1 MSLEKFSFYKK
12 LEPEAIEF
20 LEKNLEA
27 VKVPKDTLLFS
38 EGDVCDSI
46 LFLTSGEVHLIQE
59 EKQNELYRLYPG
71 DQCIVNTA
79 STLSQ
84 TPAIAS
90 AITKTEIE
98 GYILDMYSVKILA
111 KNSEPYLSYLF
122 EIYTLNVTGLAN
134 LNFSALHDLDSKIVG
149 LIRSTSDK
157 SIKNDITALATS
169 FNVSKESVERILKSL
184 QNDNIIT
191 IDDDTIRLV

>member
-46 LFLTSGEVHLIQE
+46 LFLTSGEVQLIQE

-90 AITKTEIE
+90 AITQTEIE

-157 SIKNDITALATS
+157 SIKNDIAALATS
-169 FNVSKESVERILKSL
+169 FNVPKESVARILKSL

-191 IDDDTIRLV
+191 IDDDMIRLV

>member
-46 LFLTSGEVHLIQE
+46 LFLTSGEVQLIQE

-90 AITKTEIE
+90 AITQTEIE

-157 SIKNDITALATS
+157 SIKNDVAALATS
-169 FNVSKESVERILKSL
+169 FNVSKESVARILKSL

>member
-1 MSLEKFSFYKK
+1 VSLEKFSFYKK
-12 LEPEAIEF
+12 LEPQAIEF
-20 LEKNLEA
+20 LEKHLEA
-27 VKVPKDTLLFS
+27 IKVPKETLLFA
-38 EGDVCDSI
+38 EGDICDSI
-46 LFLTSGEVHLIQE
+46 LFLTSGEVQLIQE
-59 EKQNELYRLYPG
+59 KDEKELYTLYPG

-90 AITKTEIE
+90 AVTKTEIE

-111 KNSEPYLSYLF
+111 QNSEPYLSYLF

-134 LNFSALHDLDSKIVG
+134 LNFSALHDLDSKIVS
-149 LIRSTSDK
+149 LIRSTKEK
-157 SIKNDITALATS
+157 SIKNDTTALATS
-169 FNVSKESVERILKSL
+169 FNVSKESIERVLKSL

-191 IDDDTIRLV
+191 LKDDTIQLV

>member
-1 MSLEKFSFYKK
+1 MNLEKFSFYKK

-27 VKVPKDTLLFS
+27 VKVPKDTLLFA
-38 EGDVCDSI
+38 EGDICDSI
-46 LFLTSGEVHLIQE
+46 LFLTSGEVQLIQE

-90 AITKTEIE
+90 AITQTEIE

-134 LNFSALHDLDSKIVG
+134 LNFSALHDLDSKIVA
-149 LIRSTSDK
+149 LIRSTGDK

-169 FNVSKESVERILKSL
+169 FNVPKESVERILKSL
-184 QNDNIIT
+184 QNDNIIA
-191 IDDDTIRLV
+191 IDDDTISLL

>member
-46 LFLTSGEVHLIQE
+46 LFLTSGEVQLIQE

-90 AITKTEIE
+90 AITQTEIE

-157 SIKNDITALATS
+157 SIKNEVAALATS

>member
-20 LEKNLEA
+20 LQKNLEA

-46 LFLTSGEVHLIQE
+46 LFLTSGEVQLIQE

-90 AITKTEIE
+90 AITQTEIE

-169 FNVSKESVERILKSL
+169 FNVAKESVERILKSL
-184 QNDNIIT
+184 QNDNIIA
-191 IDDDTIRLV
+191 IDDETIRLV

>member
-20 LEKNLEA
+20 LQKNLEA

-46 LFLTSGEVHLIQE
+46 LFLTSGEVQLIQE

-157 SIKNDITALATS
+157 SIKNDIAALATS

>member
-27 VKVPKDTLLFS
+27 VEVPQGTLLFA
-38 EGDVCDSI
+38 EGDICDSI
-46 LFLTSGEVHLIQE
+46 LFLTSGEVQLIQE
-59 EKQNELYRLYPG
+59 NEQKELYRLYPG

-90 AITKTEIE
+90 AVTQTDIK

-111 KNSEPYLSYLF
+111 QNSEPYLSYLF

-134 LNFSALHDLDSKIVG
+134 LNFSALHDLDSKIIG

-157 SIKNDITALATS
+157 SIKNDIDALATS
-169 FNVSKESVERILKSL
+169 FNVSKESITTILQSL
-184 QNDNIIT
+184 QNDNLIT
-191 IDDDTIRLV
+191 IDDESISLV

>member
-1 MSLEKFSFYKK
+1 VSLEKFSFYKK
-12 LEPEAIEF
+12 LEPEAIAF
-20 LEKNLEA
+20 LEENLEP
-27 VKVPKDTLLFS
+27 VHVPQDTLLFC
-38 EGDVCDSI
+38 EGDICDSI
-46 LFLTSGEVHLIQE
+46 LFLTSGEVQLIQE
-59 EKQNELYRLYPG
+59 NEQKELYRLYPG

-90 AITKTEIE
+90 AITKSEIK

-134 LNFSALHDLDSKIVG
+134 LNFSALHDLDSKIIG
-149 LIRSTSDK
+149 IIRSTEDK
-157 SIKNDITALATS
+157 SIKNDLSALATS
-169 FNVSKESVERILKSL
+169 LNVSKESIERVLKSL
-184 QNDNIIT
+184 QNDNII
-191 IDDDTIRLV
+191 IINDDVIKLV

>member
-20 LEKNLEA
+20 LQKNLEA

-46 LFLTSGEVHLIQE
+46 LFLTSGEVQLIQE

-90 AITKTEIE
+90 AITQTEIE

-157 SIKNDITALATS
+157 SIKNDIAALATS
-169 FNVSKESVERILKSL
+169 FNVPKESVARILKSL

-191 IDDDTIRLV
+191 IDDDMIRLV

>member
-1 MSLEKFSFYKK
+1 VSLEKFSFYKK
-12 LEPEAIEF
+12 LEPQAIEF
-20 LEKNLEA
+20 LQNHLEA
-27 VKVPKDTLLFS
+27 IKVPKDTLLFA

-46 LFLTSGEVHLIQE
+46 LFLTSGEVEL
-59 EKQNELYRLYPG
+59 KQQKEQKELYRLYPG

-90 AITKTEIE
+90 AVTKTEVE

-111 KNSEPYLSYLF
+111 QNSEPYLSYLF

-134 LNFSALHDLDSKIVG
+134 LNFSALHNLDGKIIG
-149 LIRSTSDK
+149 LIRSTKEK
-157 SIKNDITALATS
+157 SIKNDVTALATS
-169 FNVSKESVERILKSL
+169 LNVSKESIETILKSL

-191 IDDDTIRLV
+191 IDTDEIKLL

>member
-1 MSLEKFSFYKK
+1 MHLEKFSFYKK
-12 LEPEAIEF
+12 LEPQAIEF
-20 LEKNLEA
+20 LQNHLEA
-27 VKVPKDTLLFS
+27 IKVPKDTLLFA

-46 LFLTSGEVHLIQE
+46 LFLTSGEVEL
-59 EKQNELYRLYPG
+59 KQQKEQKELYRLYPG

-90 AITKTEIE
+90 AVTKTEVE

-111 KNSEPYLSYLF
+111 QNSEPYLSCLF

-134 LNFSALHDLDSKIVG
+134 LNFSALHNLDGKIIG
-149 LIRSTSDK
+149 LIRSTKEK
-157 SIKNDITALATS
+157 SIKNDVTALATS
-169 FNVSKESVERILKSL
+169 LNVSKESIETILKSL

-191 IDDDTIRLV
+191 IDTDEIKLL